1 MSEIIKI
8 REWTERDTGKVKE
21 IHDAMALGYQFPN
34 ISSPLFF
41 QKAVAEEN
49 GKISGAAAIR
59 LIGEAFLW
67 LADGSK
73 IRKGRVLSSIYPI
86 IGGKAKENGLE
97 DVSAWIPPQIEPDF
111 SEALHGIG
119 FVPSP
124 WPCWSMKL

>member
-1 MSEIIKI
+1 
-8 REWTERDTGKVKE
+8 
-21 IHDAMALGYQFPN
+21 MALGYQFPD

-49 GKISGAAAIR
+49 GEISGAAAIR